1 MTNCLYCQHWALSD
15 MKQIN
20 VDLGKQGFAP
30 CKLSKAKASYTAAG
44 WHCRAWEE
52 AEAKVV
58 QLRRKF
64 MGA

>member
-1 MTNCLYCQHWALSD
+1 
-15 MKQIN
+15 MKNIN
-20 VDLGKQGFAP
+20 IDLGKQGFAP
-30 CKLSKAKASYTAAG
+30 CKLSKAKATYHAAG
-44 WHCRAWEE
+44 WHCGKWEE